1 MSEPTSDEDLDAA
14 PARTVGFTLTFRALV
29 FTTLAIVV
37 AIAFLAVVT
46 NSERV
51 LVWIGVGLL
60 LGLALDPLVRSI
72 QRRGRSRRV
81 AAVIIGGSLVLLTLL
96 VIVLVGPA
104 TVEQAG
110 DFQEQ
115 LPETIQGFYD
125 LPVVGDWLEKR
136 DAAQKAQDFVDEL
149 PATIDDDTVEGAA
162 NSLVGGALSL
172 VFVVAIAFAVM
183 LDGERLVA
191 RVRWLIPERHHQ
203 TADRLGRTLYQT
215 FGNYFGGSLTV
226 AVMSGAYVLT
236 IALIFG
242 VPLAPVA
249 GIWAMVTNPIP
260 QIGGFL
266 GGSFVTVLALSVSVP
281 TAIAVGVLFVVYMNF
296 ENNVIQPAVIGEAVD
311 LSPPTTMLAA
321 LIGGAAAGVPGALV
335 ATPLIGTI
343 KRLYLEF
350 RGHTPD
356 EADTAPSLGD
366 RIRAGLVKLKRRSAP
381 ST

>member
-1 MSEPTSDEDLDAA
+1 VSEPTSDEDLDAA

>member
-1 MSEPTSDEDLDAA
+1 
-14 PARTVGFTLTFRALV
+14 VNGF
-29 FTTLAIVV
+29 
-37 AIAFLAVVT
+37 
-46 NSERV
+46 
-51 LVWIGVGLL
+51 
-60 LGLALDPLVRSI
+60 
-72 QRRGRSRRV
+72 
-81 AAVIIGGSLVLLTLL
+81 
-96 VIVLVGPA
+96 
-104 TVEQAG
+104 
-110 DFQEQ
+110 
-115 LPETIQGFYD
+115 
-125 LPVVGDWLEKR
+125 
-136 DAAQKAQDFVDEL
+136 
-149 PATIDDDTVEGAA
+149 
-162 NSLVGGALSL
+162 VGGALSV
-172 VFVVAIAFAVM
+172 VFVLAIAFAVM

-191 RVRWLIPERHHQ
+191 RVRWLIPERYHE

-226 AVMSGAYVLT
+226 AVMSGAYVLM

-343 KRLYLEF
+343 KRLYLEY
-350 RGHTPD
+350 RGHTGD
-356 EADTAPSLGD
+356 ESESGPSLGD
-366 RIRAGLVKLKRRSAP
+366 RVRSGLAKLRRKPEATSP
-381 ST
+381 